1 MKLDRSETLTDAHG
15 GAPSKSERTPPR
27 ALVLPIVL
35 GTLLNALNSSMI
47 AVALVD
53 IRRAF
58 SGGGEV
64 DVMWLVS
71 GLYLATAVGQPMM
84 GRLADGFG
92 AKRVFLVGL
101 AIVLAAAALAPWAPS
116 LGWLVA
122 ARVMLGIGTS
132 AAYPAGIA
140 MIRAWSQRHARGETP
155 TSSLGAISIAAQVA
169 VAFGPPLG
177 GLLVQYAGW
186 RGVFWINVPL
196 VIVAFVLGA
205 ARLPADAPR
214 AAPRRPSLR
223 EQDWLGAA
231 LFVATLAS
239 LLSFLQT
246 AFEAPDWPLLGACA
260 AFGALLVG
268 HERRV
273 GEPLVDVRMLVGN
286 RPLVAT
292 YLRCIG
298 TYMVFYAIFYA
309 LPMWLQ
315 DVKGLA
321 AHDAGLV
328 MLPISAFGTVTTLV
342 ATRLTHR
349 RGSRPV
355 LVFGSAMLCVGC
367 GVMALMSADM
377 PVWAIVPLSIVFG
390 IPNGFN
396 NLGNQATLYRSAP
409 GERIG
414 AAAGLYRTAQYVGGG
429 LSFALVGI
437 AFGHAASDRGL
448 HALALS
454 LLAVSALL
462 LFNAASSRHIDAAG
476 ASPIP
481 QQK

>member
-1 MKLDRSETLTDAHG
+1 MARVRPLSRDRGRPAD
-15 GAPSKSERTPPR
+15 
-27 ALVLPIVL
+27 
-35 GTLLNALNSSMI
+35 
-47 AVALVD
+47 D
-53 IRRAF
+53 
-58 SGGGEV
+58 
-64 DVMWLVS
+64 
-71 GLYLATAVGQPMM
+71 

-92 AKRVFLVGL
+92 AKRVFLAGL

-169 VAFGPPLG
+169 VAFGRRSAACSFSTP
-177 GLLVQYAGW
+177 A
-186 RGVFWINVPL
+186 
-196 VIVAFVLGA
+196 GA
-205 ARLPADAPR
+205 ACSGSTCRSSSSRSCSARRGCRPTPAR
-214 AAPRRPSLR
+214 APRRPSLR

-273 GEPLVDVRMLVGN
+273 GEPLVDVRMLAGN

-321 AHDAGLV
+321 ARDAGLV

-476 ASPIP
+476 ASPVP